1 MNFNLYSIQISHTSV
16 VSSSSLESLKFSDNQ
31 RRKIA
36 RLLRGNHEIF
46 NVDYRRWQEIVRRAR
61 TVGGTGSKTSKQ
73 RGGRRRAKF
82 ERQARERE
90 REREETGSGRREAD
104 GGRKTQETREE
115 ESSGGWSKN
124 SFRMALVSPFTA
136 DLRRSAALVT
146 HLATKTKRTASQ
158 ERPLP
163 SVQITLA
170 ISLSTNSRFWLSGNF
185 DDAAVPIPPPT
196 RSRRSRRY

>member
-1 MNFNLYSIQISHTSV
+1 VERWRQKSRSYFV
-16 VSSSSLESLKFSDNQ
+16 VITKSSTLTIVGGEKSFDVRERSEKRDQ
-31 RRKIA
+31 RRANSERDEEGQSLNA
-36 RLLRGNHEIF
+36 R
-46 NVDYRRWQEIVRRAR
+46 
-61 TVGGTGSKTSKQ
+61 
-73 RGGRRRAKF
+73 
-82 ERQARERE
+82 RER
-90 REREETGSGRREAD
+90 RNRKWKTRGK
-104 GGRKTQETREE
+104 GRKTQETREE

-170 ISLSTNSRFWLSGNF
+170 ISLSTSSRSWLSGNF

-196 RSRRSRRY
+196 RSRRY